1 MANQTTGPSETA
13 KLLTIGSTPIPGIN
27 GYKVDLEDIDSEE
40 TQRDE
45 TGTMHRK
52 PLRKNVMKI
61 AISAVVPSA
70 QVGEISAL
78 ISKDTFEASVYCPL
92 HPDASSGY
100 KSGTFYVTKKGAQ
113 LLSFNEGYW
122 TISFNAVEV

>member
-1 MANQTTGPSETA
+1 MAQTTETSGTA
-13 KLLTIGSTPIPGIN
+13 KLITIGSTPIPGIN
-27 GYKVDLEDIDSEE
+27 GYNVTLEDIDSEE

-61 AISAVVPSA
+61 AVSAVIPTS
-70 QVGEISAL
+70 QVKAIAAL
-78 ISKDTFEASVYCPL
+78 ISEDTFDASVYCPL

-100 KSGTFYVTKKGAQ
+100 ISSTFYVTKKGAQ
-113 LLSFNEGYW
+113 LLSYKEGYW